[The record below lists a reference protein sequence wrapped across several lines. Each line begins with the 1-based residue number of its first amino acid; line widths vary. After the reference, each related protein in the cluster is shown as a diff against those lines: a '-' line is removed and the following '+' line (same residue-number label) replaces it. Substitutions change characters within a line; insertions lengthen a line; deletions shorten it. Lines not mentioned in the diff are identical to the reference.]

1 MKVRIRFLSLGLHI
15 LIMLAVAVVA
25 VVALFFWLGRYTRH
39 GDAVEVPD
47 VCGLYYL
54 DADVALA
61 GGGDWVQKASPGR
74 PLPAVRDSS

>member
-1 MKVRIRFLSLGLHI
+1 
-15 LIMLAVAVVA
+15 MLAVAVVA

-61 GGGDWVQKASPGR
+61 DVG
-74 PLPAVRDSS
+74 AV